1 MRTALFSAALL
12 ASSTAMAATAIDGL
26 YSSVYGGYSYLPD
39 NVSQTHYGTKYERA
53 SLNSGYNAG
62 ARFGYQ
68 NHPFRYE
75 AEFSYLKASAKSFHT
90 NRFPFLPEPVIKRQR
105 KVSGESTAVL
115 GMANV
120 YYDFPDMV
128 PCISPFLGF
137 GLGYGWAE
145 TTLNSHRF
153 LMHRHFKGSGSAFA
167 YQGTAGLTYNFTE
180 NYALNLAYRYVGTT
194 RIDGLGKVFQGNLAS
209 VGVIYRYNEYFYK

>member
-1 MRTALFSAALL
+1 MRIALFSAALL
-12 ASSTAMAATAIDGL
+12 ASQAAMAATAIDGL

-39 NVSQTHYGTKYERA
+39 NLSQTAYNTKYERA
-53 SLNSGYNAG
+53 SFNNGYNAG

-75 AEFSYLKASAKSFHT
+75 AEFTYLKASAKSFHT
-90 NRFPFLPEPVIKRQR
+90 NHFPFLPEPLVRRHR
-105 KVSGESTAVL
+105 KVEGNTSAAL

-128 PCISPFLGF
+128 PCISPFIGV
-137 GLGYGWAE
+137 GLGYGWTE
-145 TTLNSHRF
+145 TTVSSRRF
-153 LMHRHFKGSGSAFA
+153 FIRRYFKGSGSTFA

-194 RIDGLGKVFQGNLAS
+194 RVAGLGKAFQGNLAS